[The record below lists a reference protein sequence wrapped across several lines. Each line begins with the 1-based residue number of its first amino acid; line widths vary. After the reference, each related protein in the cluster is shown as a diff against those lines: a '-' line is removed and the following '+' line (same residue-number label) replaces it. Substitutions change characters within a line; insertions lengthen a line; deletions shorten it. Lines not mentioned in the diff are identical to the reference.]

1 MDRAQG
7 RAELLDPELEQIAE
21 RVRRFRTDEALT
33 MQELGER
40 AGVSASTIHKIENG
54 QTVPTISVLL
64 KVANGLRR
72 PPTDLFEGASQ
83 SAAVRHVRSSDAITF
98 EVQAG
103 SRVDR
108 ITGGI
113 PRARIDLWR
122 VQHEPGGGAGQDEPL
137 SYDGE
142 LVIFVE
148 LGVLEV
154 EVDRQRFDLQS
165 GDTLHFKTHH
175 PHRWKNGSDAPVS
188 ALFFGT
194 LTGGFAGM
202 PGD

>member
-1 MDRAQG
+1 LTWAEGG
-7 RAELLDPELEQIAE
+7 RLDPELEQIAQ
-21 RVRRFRTDEALT
+21 RVRRFRTDEGLT
-33 MQELGER
+33 LQDLGER

-72 PPTDLFEGASQ
+72 PPAELFEGAAQ
-83 SAAVRHVRSSDAITF
+83 TAVVRHVRASDGIKF
-98 EVQAG
+98 EMISG

-122 VQHEPGGGAGQDEPL
+122 VQHAPGAGAGLDEPL
-137 SYDGE
+137 RYDGE
-142 LVIFVE
+142 LVILLE
-148 LGVLEV
+148 RGALEV
-154 EVDRQRFDLQS
+154 EVDGQRFALS
-165 GDTLHFKTHH
+165 PGDTLHFKTHH
-175 PHRWKNGSDAPVS
+175 PHRWRNVGEAQMS

-194 LTGGFAGM
+194 LTSGFGER
-202 PGD
+202 GTS

>member
-1 MDRAQG
+1 VCSLDR
-7 RAELLDPELEQIAE
+7 ELEKIAE
-21 RVRRFRTDEALT
+21 RVRRFRTDEGLT
-33 MQELGER
+33 LQDLGER

-72 PPTDLFEGASQ
+72 PPAELFEGAETR
-83 SAAVRHVRSSDAITF
+83 AAVRHVRASEATPF
-98 EVQAG
+98 GVQQG

-122 VQHEPGGGAGQDEPL
+122 VLHDPGIGVGQEHPL
-137 SYDGE
+137 SYEGE
-142 LVIFVE
+142 LVILVE
-148 LGVLEV
+148 RGTLEV
-154 EVDRQRFDLQS
+154 EVEGQRFELCP
-165 GDTLHFKTHH
+165 GDTLHFETSL
-175 PHRWKNGSDAPVS
+175 PHRWRNTGDTQMS

-194 LTGGFAGM
+194 LKAGFGAPVEGA
-202 PGD
+202 